1 MSQRPLADC
10 SPSQRA
16 PPPFELG
23 SHHPGVHHAT
33 QEGLLTAPTLDGH
46 ARQLGIDVA
55 TTGIV
60 YKVDGNEYSF
70 PADVDTFIQLPVTIQ
85 LENGDNV
92 VIENIEQ
99 VYNYRARKFQPD
111 TGCRCID
118 GVHDGTRGK
127 HCATCGN
134 NPCIRVHRAD
144 KPAAE
149 WKLLDGKHYPAGR
162 QTLSTQLA
170 IALCLNPGVK
180 LPAWWALGR
189 PGIRDC
195 DCALPAGAKEDKVKV
210 PTSGDVCFLSP
221 LSCMYASTHAKTNGG
236 TPVCPAGLFV
246 VGRLS
251 DTTKLFIEHWGVPHS
266 HWAGLCFEHER
277 DSCSQCA
284 SKLPPIL
291 APAAGMDGV
300 HGAAT
305 MERARNT
312 AARTHGRGPD
322 MPAQLNGVL
331 LVASDSMARLM
342 NNTQRVPSGRNV
354 EILMAHT
361 RERRNAE
368 MGIEPVKP
376 GEPILI
382 KSERWAD
389 DVVRCAVSCPAI
401 TSTPHLTP
409 ILPLCSRSPPAY
421 ACSTAHCRP

>member
-1 MSQRPLADC
+1 
-10 SPSQRA
+10 
-16 PPPFELG
+16 
-23 SHHPGVHHAT
+23 
-33 QEGLLTAPTLDGH
+33 
-46 ARQLGIDVA
+46 
-55 TTGIV
+55 
-60 YKVDGNEYSF
+60 
-70 PADVDTFIQLPVTIQ
+70 
-85 LENGDNV
+85 
-92 VIENIEQ
+92 
-99 VYNYRARKFQPD
+99 
-111 TGCRCID
+111 
-118 GVHDGTRGK
+118 
-127 HCATCGN
+127 
-134 NPCIRVHRAD
+134 VHRAD

-170 IALCLNPGVK
+170 IALCLNPGVQ

-236 TPVCPAGLFV
+236 TPVCPAGFFV